1 MNYNEE
7 KSYVRELAKK
17 LCAYAATDENQRKK
31 QLWADHNELKKNT
44 EPLLWVCLEDDGA
57 YTELVPESVYKCS
70 DPDLLA
76 LEKQLIKYLYQAENL
91 HDDYVFEP
99 AVYFEMPGDYTGY
112 IYGNTHQT
120 TAWGVNIEKK
130 SVGKGAYHLD
140 NFLKTEKDYE
150 TLLNH
155 EVDFIPDFGKWKR
168 LEEKYQDAV
177 GDILKIQFQTPR
189 IALVQCLPMEL
200 VHLRGL
206 TELMYDVYDEPELLN
221 DVFKH
226 MAESKAR
233 LLTRLEENHLLFD
246 NRSNVYTGSGALGYT
261 NAPLIPDKEVKLSN
275 MWGFADAQEFSGVSP
290 SMFEEFALEHE
301 KIGLNKFGMGCFACC
316 ESLDYKYDAIFHHLT
331 SLRRLSIS
339 PWTDVASAAEKIG
352 NKAIFSWKPDPSRIC
367 NGFDETEIYHMLC
380 ETAEL
385 TKDCTV
391 EIILK
396 DLRTCGGTN
405 AHFVKF
411 IELAKRAFQ
420 KS

>member
-7 KSYVRELAKK
+7 KTYIRELAKK
-17 LCAYAATDENQRKK
+17 LCAYAATEENQKKK
-31 QLWADHNELKKNT
+31 QLWADHNELKKNV

-57 YTELVPESVYKCS
+57 YTELVPESSYRCS
-70 DPDLLA
+70 DPDVLS
-76 LEKQLIKYLYQAENL
+76 LEKQLIKALYQAENL

-99 AVYFEMPGDYTGY
+99 AVYFEMPGEYTGY
-112 IYGNTHQT
+112 IYGNTYQK

-155 EVDFIPDFGKWKR
+155 EVDFIPDFDEWKR

-189 IALVQCLPMEL
+189 VALVQCYPMEL

-206 TELMYDVYDEPELLN
+206 TELMFDVYDEPELLN
-221 DVFKH
+221 DVFRH
-226 MAESKAR
+226 MAESKTR

-261 NAPLIPDKEVKLSN
+261 NAPLKPDKKVKLSD

-290 SMFEEFALEHE
+290 AMFEEFALEHE

-316 ESLDYKYDAIFHHLT
+316 ESLDHKYDAVFKHLT

-352 NKAIFSWKPDPSRIC
+352 DKAVFSWKPDPSRIC
-367 NGFDETEIYHMLC
+367 NGFDEDEIYRMLC

-385 TKDCTV
+385 TKDCIV

-405 AHFVKF
+405 KHFVKF
-411 IELAKRAFQ
+411 IELAKRAFR